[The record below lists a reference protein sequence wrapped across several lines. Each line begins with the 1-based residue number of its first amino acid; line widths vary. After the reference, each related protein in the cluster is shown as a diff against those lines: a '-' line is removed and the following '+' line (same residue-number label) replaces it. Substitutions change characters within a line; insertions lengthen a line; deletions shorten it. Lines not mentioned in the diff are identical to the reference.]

1 MIGISIQFLT
11 GRYHATPWDKQ
22 VNEGAVEWPPS
33 PWRIMRALISAYY
46 RSPAPPE
53 KKQVSRLLEKL
64 AAKPPT
70 YHVPMEM
77 GSAHMQ
83 HYMPLRKQATTKI
96 YDTFYVFP
104 GGASLDSDS
113 DENKVVVSW
122 AQVQLE
128 DAEQDILRSL
138 CEGVSYLGRA
148 ESWAELL
155 VVNDETKIDLC
166 GMKPITVAD
175 AAQGGDL
182 QVLCPLSAEKAA
194 GFCLAMQTMMPPTTA
209 KKGSKKASSSTISKL
224 PQTLMDLLELD
235 INTLYQQGWNGI
247 PGAQWVSYTEPE
259 KTTVRLNNSAQ
270 SRQPYS
276 VNMARYALSCT
287 VLPSISKAVSVG
299 ERFRRSLM
307 SRTKDEGK
315 SVSPTFSGK
324 NPDRDVNQEE
334 SNFAIG
340 HQHAYYLPEVNR
352 ATGKIEQIVVFSA
365 QCFNARDL
373 TALGR
378 LSKVWG
384 DGNFEII
391 TVLMSLGKVADFVV
405 ARQQSSPIAQVIGC
419 SKHWQSLTPMVLPR
433 HSKKRYIPDTQF
445 LVDGVEDQ
453 ALRLLSQLPHLDLP
467 EMAIKREVFDH
478 PGVRLRDRELW
489 LAAFDRDDNP
499 IVRVRTIDEGV
510 TQYRSGAFQ
519 KSRYHGEGKKASDAG
534 YWLELEFAQLQS
546 GPIAI
551 GYAAHF
557 GLGVFSP
564 V

>member
-46 RSPAPPE
+46 RSPAPIE
-53 KKQVSRLLEKL
+53 KKQVSQLLEKL
-64 AAKPPT
+64 AAEHPT
-70 YHVPMEM
+70 YHVPVEI
-77 GSAHMQ
+77 GSAHTQ

-113 DENKVVVSW
+113 DENKVVVIW

-128 DAEQDILRSL
+128 DDEQKLLQFL

-148 ESWAELL
+148 ESWAELS
-155 VVNDETKIDLC
+155 VVNEEFKNSSRTK
-166 GMKPITVAD
+166 KITVAD
-175 AAQGGDL
+175 AEQGGNL
-182 QVLCPLSAEKAA
+182 QVLCPLSAAKAE
-194 GFCLAMQTMMPPTTA
+194 GFCLALQTMMPPTTP
-209 KKGSKKASSSTISKL
+209 KKGSKKANNSTINKL

-247 PGAQWVSYTEPE
+247 PGATWVSYYSEPADLLTRPRQDR
-259 KTTVRLNNSAQ
+259 KSSSA
-270 SRQPYS
+270 
-276 VNMARYALSCT
+276 NIARYALSCP
-287 VLPSISKAVSVG
+287 VLPSIFKAISVG

-307 SRTKDEGK
+307 SRTKDENK
-315 SVSPTFSGK
+315 SVSSTFSGK
-324 NPDRDVNQEE
+324 NPHQDGNDGQTD
-334 SNFAIG
+334 FATG

-352 ATGKIEQIVVFSA
+352 DTGKIEQMVVFSA
-365 QCFNARDL
+365 QGFDVRDL
-373 TALGR
+373 SALGK

-384 DGNFEII
+384 DGVCEIS
-391 TVLMSLGKVADFVV
+391 TVLISLGQVSDFVSHQ
-405 ARQQSSPIAQVIGC
+405 QQSSSISQVIGI
-419 SKHWQSLTPMVLPR
+419 SQQWQSLTPMVLPR
-433 HSKKRYIPDTQF
+433 HSKKRYLPDTQF

-453 ALRLLSQLPHLDLP
+453 ALRLLCQLPHLALP
-467 EMAIKREVFDH
+467 EIAIKREV
-478 PGVRLRDRELW
+478 LDRVPW

-510 TQYRSGAFQ
+510 TKHRSSAFQ
-519 KSRYHGEGKKASDAG
+519 RTRYHGEGKRSSDNG
-534 YWLELEFAQLQS
+534 YWLELEFARSQS
-546 GPIAI
+546 GPISI

-557 GLGVFSP
+557 GLGVFAP

>member
-53 KKQVSRLLEKL
+53 KNQVSRLLEKL
-64 AAKPPT
+64 AAEPPT

-77 GSAHMQ
+77 GSAHTQ

-104 GGASLDSDS
+104 GGAFSDAE
-113 DENKVVVSW
+113 ENKVVVSW

-128 DAEQDILRSL
+128 DDEQELLQSL

-148 ESWAELL
+148 ESWAELS
-155 VVNDETKIDLC
+155 VIDEEVKSLS
-166 GMKPITVAD
+166 GRKEITVAD
-175 AAQGGDL
+175 AEHGGDI
-182 QVLCPLSAEKAA
+182 QVLCPLSAAEAK
-194 GFCLAMQTMMPPTTA
+194 GFCLAMQTMMPPTPT
-209 KKGSKKASSSTISKL
+209 KKSSKKANSSTISKL

-247 PGAQWVSYTEPE
+247 PGARWVSYTEPQE
-259 KTTVRLNNSAQ
+259 TSANSIRRSQ
-270 SRQPYS
+270 DRQPYS
-276 VNMARYALSCT
+276 VNMARYALSCP

-307 SRTKDEGK
+307 SRTKDEDN

-324 NPDRDVNQEE
+324 NSDRDANREE
-334 SNFAIG
+334 SNFATG
-340 HQHAYYLPEVNR
+340 HKHAYYLPEVNR

-365 QCFNARDL
+365 PGFDARDL
-373 TALGR
+373 TALGK

-391 TVLMSLGKVADFVV
+391 TVLMSLGQVADFAA
-405 ARQQSSPIAQVIGC
+405 ARQQSSPIAQVIG
-419 SKHWQSLTPMVLPR
+419 SSQHWQSLTPMVLPR

-453 ALRLLSQLPHLDLP
+453 ALRLLSQLPHLALP
-467 EMAIKREVFDH
+467 EMAIKREVLDH
-478 PGVRLRDRELW
+478 PEVSLRDRGLW
-489 LAAFDRDDNP
+489 LAAFDREDNP

-534 YWLELEFAQLQS
+534 YWLELEFAQPQS

>member
-53 KKQVSRLLEKL
+53 KKRVSQLLEKL
-64 AAKPPT
+64 AAEPPT
-70 YHVPMEM
+70 YHVPVEM
-77 GSAHMQ
+77 GSSHTQ

-96 YDTFYVFP
+96 YDTFSVFP
-104 GGASLDSDS
+104 GGAFS
-113 DENKVVVSW
+113 DESKVVVSW

-128 DAEQDILRSL
+128 DAEQDILQSL

-148 ESWAELL
+148 ESWAELS
-155 VVNDETKIDLC
+155 VINEEVKNPPGRKE
-166 GMKPITVAD
+166 ITVAK
-175 AAQGGDL
+175 AEQGGL
-182 QVLCPLSAEKAA
+182 QVLCPLSAAEAK
-194 GFCLAMQTMMPPTTA
+194 GFCLSLQTKMPPTTA
-209 KKGSKKASSSTISKL
+209 KKGSKKASSSTMSKL

-247 PGAQWVSYTEPE
+247 PGAHWVSYAEPE
-259 KTTVRLNNSAQ
+259 TTAKSIDPAQ

-276 VNMARYALSCT
+276 VNMARYALSCP
-287 VLPSISKAVSVG
+287 VLPSIFKAVSVG

-307 SRTKDEGK
+307 SRTREGEN

-324 NPDRDVNQEE
+324 NPDRDANQEE

-352 ATGKIEQIVVFSA
+352 DTGKIEQIVIFSA
-365 QCFNARDL
+365 QGFDARDL
-373 TALGR
+373 SALGK
-378 LSKVWG
+378 LSTVWG
-384 DGNFEII
+384 DGNHEIR
-391 TVLMSLGKVADFVV
+391 TVLISLGKVDDFAA
-405 ARQQSSPIAQVIGC
+405 ARQQSSSIAQVIG
-419 SKHWQSLTPMVLPR
+419 SSQQWKSLTPMVLPR
-433 HSKKRYIPDTQF
+433 HSKKRYLPDTQF
-445 LVDGVEDQ
+445 LEDGVEDQ
-453 ALRLLSQLPHLDLP
+453 ALRLLSQLPHLALP
-467 EMAIKREVFDH
+467 KMAIKREVID
-478 PGVRLRDRELW
+478 RDAW
-489 LAAFDRDDNP
+489 LAAFDRDNNP

-510 TQYRSGAFQ
+510 TKYRSGAFQ
-519 KSRYHGEGKKASDAG
+519 RTRYHGEGKKSSDAG
-534 YWLELEFAQLQS
+534 YWLKLEFAQPQHGS
-546 GPIAI
+546 ISI

-564 V
+564 I

>member
-46 RSPAPPE
+46 RSPE
-53 KKQVSRLLEKL
+53 SIDKKQVSQLLEKL
-64 AAKPPT
+64 AAEYPT
-70 YHVPMEM
+70 YHVPTEM
-77 GSAHMQ
+77 GAAHTQ

-128 DAEQDILRSL
+128 DDEQELLQSL

-148 ESWAELL
+148 ESWAELS
-155 VVNDETKIDLC
+155 VFNEEVKNSSRTK
-166 GMKPITVAD
+166 KITVAD
-175 AAQGGDL
+175 AEQGGNL
-182 QVLCPLSAEKAA
+182 QVLCPLSAAKAE
-194 GFCLAMQTMMPPTTA
+194 GFCLALQTMMPPTPA
-209 KKGSKKASSSTISKL
+209 KKGSKKANSSTISKL

-235 INTLYQQGWNGI
+235 INMLYQQGWNGI
-247 PGAQWVSYTEPE
+247 PGAHWVSYTEPPKRSKE
-259 KTTVRLNNSAQ
+259 SISSDQDRQLYSA
-270 SRQPYS
+270 
-276 VNMARYALSCT
+276 NIARYALSCS

-307 SRTKDEGK
+307 SRTKDEQEN
-315 SVSPTFSGK
+315 VSPTFSGK
-324 NPDRDVNQEE
+324 KPDRDINQKQ
-334 SNFAIG
+334 SDFALG

-352 ATGKIEQIVVFSA
+352 ATGKIEQVVVFSSKG
-365 QCFNARDL
+365 FDARDL
-373 TALGR
+373 SALGN

-384 DGNFEII
+384 DGNFEIR
-391 TVLMSLGKVADFVV
+391 TVLMSLGQVSNFVST
-405 ARQQSSPIAQVIGC
+405 RQQSNSISQVIG
-419 SKHWQSLTPMVLPR
+419 SSRRWQSLTPMVLPR
-433 HSKKRYIPDTQF
+433 HSKKRYLPDTQF
-445 LVDGVEDQ
+445 LEDGVEDQ
-453 ALRLLSQLPHLDLP
+453 ALRLLGQLPHLDLTA
-467 EMAIKREVFDH
+467 MAIKREVLDQ
-478 PGVRLRDRELW
+478 ELW
-489 LAAFDRDDNP
+489 LAAFDQDDNP
-499 IVRVRTIDEGV
+499 IVRVRTINEGV
-510 TQYRSGAFQ
+510 TKYRSGAFQ
-519 KSRYHGEGKKASDAG
+519 RTRYHGEGKKSSDAG
-534 YWLELEFAQLQS
+534 YWLELEFARSQH
-546 GPIAI
+546 GPISI

>member
-53 KKQVSRLLEKL
+53 KNQVSRLLEKL

-77 GSAHMQ
+77 GSAHTQ
-83 HYMPLRKQATTKI
+83 HYMPLRKQATTRI

-104 GGASLDSDS
+104 GGAFSDAE
-113 DENKVVVSW
+113 ENKVVLSW

-148 ESWAELL
+148 ESWAELS
-155 VVNDETKIDLC
+155 VIDEGVKNLP
-166 GMKPITVAD
+166 GRKEITLANSE
-175 AAQGGDL
+175 QGGDI
-182 QVLCPLSAEKAA
+182 QVLCPLSAAEAK

-209 KKGSKKASSSTISKL
+209 KKSSKKANSSTISKL

-247 PGAQWVSYTEPE
+247 PGARWVSYTEPQ
-259 KTTVRLNNSAQ
+259 KTVDNSIHRSQ
-270 SRQPYS
+270 DRQPYS
-276 VNMARYALSCT
+276 VNMARYVLSCP

-307 SRTKDEGK
+307 SRTKDEDN

-324 NPDRDVNQEE
+324 NPDRDANQEE
-334 SNFAIG
+334 SNFATG
-340 HQHAYYLPEVNR
+340 HKHAYYLPEVNR

-365 QCFNARDL
+365 PGFDARDL
-373 TALGR
+373 TALGK

-391 TVLMSLGKVADFVV
+391 TVLMSLGQVADFAA
-405 ARQQSSPIAQVIGC
+405 ARQQSSPIAQVIG
-419 SKHWQSLTPMVLPR
+419 SSQRWQSLTPMVLPR

-453 ALRLLSQLPHLDLP
+453 ALRLLSQLPHLALP
-467 EMAIKREVFDH
+467 EMAIKREVLDH
-478 PGVRLRDRELW
+478 PGVSLRDRGLW
-489 LAAFDRDDNP
+489 LAAFDRDNNP

-534 YWLELEFAQLQS
+534 YWLELEFAQPQS

>member
-53 KKQVSRLLEKL
+53 KKRVSQLLEKL
-64 AAKPPT
+64 AAEPPT
-70 YHVPMEM
+70 YHVPAEME
-77 GSAHMQ
+77 SAHTQ

-128 DAEQDILRSL
+128 NDEQELLQSL

-148 ESWAELL
+148 ESWAELS
-155 VVNDETKIDLC
+155 VFNEEVKNSSRTK
-166 GMKPITVAD
+166 KITVAD
-175 AAQGGDL
+175 AEHGGNL
-182 QVLCPLSAEKAA
+182 QVLCPLSAAKVE
-194 GFCLAMQTMMPPTTA
+194 GFCLAMKTMMPPTTTA
-209 KKGSKKASSSTISKL
+209 KKSNKKANSSTISKL

-247 PGAQWVSYTEPE
+247 PGANWVSYTEPQE
-259 KTTVRLNNSAQ
+259 KPDKSIHPDQTRL
-270 SRQPYS
+270 PYS
-276 VNMARYALSCT
+276 VNMARYVLSCP
-287 VLPSISKAVSVG
+287 VLPSIYKAVSVG

-307 SRTKDEGK
+307 SRTKDENE

-324 NPDRDVNQEE
+324 NPDRDINQEQ
-334 SNFAIG
+334 SDFAIG

-352 ATGKIEQIVVFSA
+352 DTGKIEQVVVFSA
-365 QCFNARDL
+365 KGFDERDL
-373 TALGR
+373 SALGK

-384 DGNFEII
+384 DGSSEIR
-391 TVLMSLGKVADFVV
+391 TVLMSLGQVVDFSF
-405 ARQQSSPIAQVIGC
+405 ARQQSGSIAQVIG
-419 SKHWQSLTPMVLPR
+419 SSQRWQSLMPMVLPR
-433 HSKKRYIPDTQF
+433 HSKKRYLPDTQF
-445 LVDGVEDQ
+445 LEDGVEDQ
-453 ALRLLSQLPHLDLP
+453 ALRLLSQLPHLALP
-467 EMAIKREVFDH
+467 EIAIKRED
-478 PGVRLRDRELW
+478 LDQDLW
-489 LAAFDRDDNP
+489 LAAFDEDDNL

-510 TQYRSGAFQ
+510 TKYRSGAFQ
-519 KSRYHGEGKKASDAG
+519 RIRYHGEGKKASDTG
-534 YWLELEFAQLQS
+534 YWLELEFAQVQN
-546 GPIAI
+546 GPISI

-557 GLGVFSP
+557 GLGVFCP
-564 V
+564 IHEG

>member
-64 AAKPPT
+64 AAEPPT

-77 GSAHMQ
+77 GSAHTQ

-96 YDTFYVFP
+96 YDTFYVFS
-104 GGASLDSDS
+104 GGAFSDLEES
-113 DENKVVVSW
+113 KVVLSW

-128 DAEQDILRSL
+128 DVEQDILRSL

-148 ESWAELL
+148 ESWAELS
-155 VVNDETKIDLC
+155 VINEEVKNPPGRKE
-166 GMKPITVAD
+166 ITVAK
-175 AAQGGDL
+175 AEQGGDL
-182 QVLCPLSAEKAA
+182 QVLCPLSAAEAK
-194 GFCLAMQTMMPPTTA
+194 GFCLALQTMMPPTTA
-209 KKGSKKASSSTISKL
+209 KKGSKKAGSSTMSKL

-247 PGAQWVSYTEPE
+247 PGAHWVSYTEPE
-259 KTTVRLNNSAQ
+259 PTAKSIGPAK

-276 VNMARYALSCT
+276 VNMARYALSCP
-287 VLPSISKAVSVG
+287 VLPSIFKTVSVG

-307 SRTKDEGK
+307 SRTKDEEN

-324 NPDRDVNQEE
+324 NPDRDANQDE
-334 SNFAIG
+334 SNFAVG
-340 HQHAYYLPEVNR
+340 HKHAYYLPEVNQ
-352 ATGKIEQIVVFSA
+352 ATGKIEQMVVFSA
-365 QCFNARDL
+365 PGFDARDL
-373 TALGR
+373 TALGK

-384 DGNFEII
+384 DGNFEIR
-391 TVLMSLGKVADFVV
+391 TVLMSLGQVADFAA
-405 ARQQSSPIAQVIGC
+405 ARQQPSAISQVIG
-419 SKHWQSLTPMVLPR
+419 SSQHWQSLTPMVLPR
-433 HSKKRYIPDTQF
+433 HSKKRYLPDTHF

-453 ALRLLSQLPHLDLP
+453 VLRLLGQLPHLALP
-467 EMAIKREVFDH
+467 EMSIKREVLDY
-478 PGVRLRDRELW
+478 PGVRLRDRDLW
-489 LAAFDRDDNP
+489 LAAFDRDNNP
-499 IVRVRTIDEGV
+499 IVRVRTIDKGV
-510 TQYRSGAFQ
+510 TQYRSSLFQ
-519 KSRYHGEGKKASDAG
+519 RTRYHGEGKKASDDG
-534 YWLELEFAQLQS
+534 YWLELEFDQPQS

-564 V
+564 I

>member
-64 AAKPPT
+64 AAEPPT

-77 GSAHMQ
+77 GSAHTQ

-128 DAEQDILRSL
+128 DDEQELLQSL

-148 ESWAELL
+148 ESWAELS
-155 VVNDETKIDLC
+155 VINEKVESSSGRKE
-166 GMKPITVAD
+166 ITVAD
-175 AAQGGDL
+175 AEQGGDL
-182 QVLCPLSAEKAA
+182 QVLCPLSAAEAK
-194 GFCLAMQTMMPPTTA
+194 GFCLAMQTMMPPTPT
-209 KKGSKKASSSTISKL
+209 KKGSKKANSSTISKL

-247 PGAQWVSYTEPE
+247 PGARWVSYTEPKE
-259 KTTVRLNNSAQ
+259 TTANSIRRFQ
-270 SRQPYS
+270 DCQPYS
-276 VNMARYALSCT
+276 VNMARYTLSCP
-287 VLPSISKAVSVG
+287 VLPSISKSVSVG

-307 SRTKDEGK
+307 SRTKDEEN

-324 NPDRDVNQEE
+324 NPDRDANQEQ
-334 SNFAIG
+334 SDFALD
-340 HQHAYYLPEVNR
+340 HKHAYYLPEVNR
-352 ATGKIEQIVVFSA
+352 ATGKIEQVVVFSA
-365 QCFNARDL
+365 PGFDERDL
-373 TALGR
+373 PALGK

-384 DGNFEII
+384 DGNFEIR
-391 TVLMSLGKVADFVV
+391 TVLMSLGKVADF
-405 ARQQSSPIAQVIGC
+405 AATRQQSSQIAQVIG
-419 SKHWQSLTPMVLPR
+419 SSRQWQSLTPMVLPR
-433 HSKKRYIPDTQF
+433 HSKKRYLPDTQF

-453 ALRLLSQLPHLDLP
+453 ALRLLGQLPHLALP
-467 EMAIKREVFDH
+467 EMAIKREVLDQN
-478 PGVRLRDRELW
+478 LW
-489 LAAFDRDDNP
+489 LAAFDRDDNL
-499 IVRVRTIDEGV
+499 IVRVRTIDEGI
-510 TQYRSGAFQ
+510 TKYRSGAFQ
-519 KSRYHGEGKKASDAG
+519 KSRYHGEGKKSSDVG
-534 YWLELEFAQLQS
+534 YWLELEFTKVQH
-546 GPIAI
+546 GPISI

>member
-53 KKQVSRLLEKL
+53 KKRVSQLLEKL
-64 AAKPPT
+64 AAEHPT
-70 YHVPMEM
+70 YHVPVEM
-77 GSAHMQ
+77 ASAHTQ

-104 GGASLDSDS
+104 GGAFS
-113 DENKVVVSW
+113 DESKVVVSW

-128 DAEQDILRSL
+128 DGEQQVLQSL

-148 ESWAELL
+148 ESWAELS
-155 VVNDETKIDLC
+155 VIIEPTKIDSYS
-166 GMKPITVAD
+166 MKSITVAD
-175 AAQGGDL
+175 SEQEGNL
-182 QVLCPLSAEKAA
+182 QVLCPLSAARAE
-194 GFCLAMQTMMPPTTA
+194 GFCLALQTMMPPTPV
-209 KKGSKKASSSTISKL
+209 KKGGKKASNSTISKL

-247 PGAQWVSYTEPE
+247 PGANWVSYFEEQLQQPADRST
-259 KTTVRLNNSAQ
+259 S
-270 SRQPYS
+270 SRQDSKKYS
-276 VNMARYALSCT
+276 ANIARYILSCP
-287 VLPSISKAVSVG
+287 VLPSIFKAVSVG

-307 SRTKDEGK
+307 SRTRDEEN

-324 NPDRDVNQEE
+324 NPERDVDREQ
-334 SNFAIG
+334 SDFAIG

-352 ATGKIEQIVVFSA
+352 DTGKIEQMVVFSA
-365 QCFNARDL
+365 QGFDARDL
-373 TALGR
+373 SALGK

-384 DGNFEII
+384 DGNFEIR
-391 TVLMSLGKVADFVV
+391 TVLMSLGKVADF
-405 ARQQSSPIAQVIGC
+405 AFAHQQSSSLVQVIG
-419 SKHWQSLTPMVLPR
+419 SSQQWQSLTPMVLPR
-433 HSKKRYIPDTQF
+433 HSKKRYLLDTQF

-453 ALRLLSQLPHLDLP
+453 VLRLLSQLPHLALP
-467 EMAIKREVFDH
+467 AMAIKREVLD
-478 PGVRLRDRELW
+478 RDLW
-489 LAAFDRDDNP
+489 LAAFDKDDNP

-510 TQYRSGAFQ
+510 TKYRSGAFQ
-519 KSRYHGEGKKASDAG
+519 KSRYHGEGKKSSNAG
-534 YWLELEFAQLQS
+534 YWLELEFAQAQQ
-546 GPIAI
+546 GPISI